1 MDVKSLYTNIPNE
14 EGISAID
21 ELLKESSTPTSL
33 KTVIVTFLE
42 MILTLNN
49 FVFNGKHYLQIKG
62 CAMGTKCAPSYAN
75 LFMDNFESKNIYPIT
90 NLKTKTYLRFIDDIF
105 MLWTGTLDEL
115 KNFEGTINQIHP
127 SIKLTFEYSFKE
139 INFLDTTIVISPNGR
154 LTTKVFKKPTDRS
167 SYLHNTSYHPNSLK
181 NNIPYGQAL
190 RLKKICSSETDYRK
204 SLDEMKSLFEKR
216 LPGKPLDRA
225 ICESII
231 NDEI

>member
-1 MDVKSLYTNIPNE
+1 
-14 EGISAID
+14 
-21 ELLKESSTPTSL
+21 
-33 KTVIVTFLE
+33 

-49 FVFNGKHYLQIKG
+49 FIFNGKHYLQIKG

-167 SYLHNTSYHPNSLK
+167 SYLHNTIL
-181 NNIPYGQAL
+181 IP
-190 RLKKICSSETDYRK
+190 
-204 SLDEMKSLFEKR
+204 
-216 LPGKPLDRA
+216 
-225 ICESII
+225 
-231 NDEI
+231 